1 MCFFRYIFPCKE
13 WIEVT
18 KNVNSKY
25 AKKLKV
31 KDIEESMMSSL
42 KSQSLNT
49 YSTHIVYLYCILLQ
63 CFACFVNEC
72 LGISV
77 LSIATNEFFVVI
89 AGTFDYPMVPI
100 YYTL

>member
-1 MCFFRYIFPCKE
+1 MCFRYIFPCKE

-42 KSQSLNT
+42 KSESLST
-49 YSTHIVYLYCILLQ
+49 YSTHIVYLYFTLH
-63 CFACFVNEC
+63 
-72 LGISV
+72 ISSSLCAKV
-77 LSIATNEFFVVI
+77 LRGLCMNV
-89 AGTFDYPMVPI
+89 
-100 YYTL
+100 